1 MYRTCNARRGRRN
14 PGSGCNL
21 LNTVPELYEVA
32 VVGRGLIGS
41 AAARHLAESGTKVVV
56 VGPDEPTD
64 RRVSLGPF
72 CSHPDEGR
80 ITRVAGRTPIWSQVA
95 ARSIQRYAD
104 ISERSGIDFHRAC
117 GLVTSSP
124 KADEWIENSEIAG
137 GNTRSVNRQWVL
149 DQTGISLNNGHP
161 VLYEGAPAGY
171 INPRRLVEAQTKL
184 AEAAGAVI
192 VKEAAAS
199 LTNTNTGSSVAGT
212 WGSVTA
218 QRVLVTTGA
227 FGSEL
232 LKCSLDLR
240 RMPRTTVTAEMPF
253 NEDLPS
259 LICVDPPDD
268 RLEDIYWV
276 PPVRYR
282 DGRVALKI
290 GGALRDSSPV
300 PQSALTDWFQGDGDP
315 IEADALKNSLM
326 SLLPN
331 AQIDS
336 WVQKPCVVTNTA
348 TEHPYIGW
356 VEEGV
361 AVALGGCGSAA
372 KSSDELGRL
381 ASTLFLPDGWNDSL
395 PASAFEPIVS

>member
-1 MYRTCNARRGRRN
+1 M
-14 PGSGCNL
+14 
-21 LNTVPELYEVA
+21 PEFYDVA

-41 AAARHLAESGTKVVV
+41 AAARHLAESGIKTAVI
-56 VGPDEPTD
+56 GPDEPID
-64 RRVSLGPF
+64 RRDSPGPF

-80 ITRVAGRTPIWSQVA
+80 ITRVAGRTPIWSKLA
-95 ARSIQRYAD
+95 ARSIKRYAD
-104 ISERSGIDFHRAC
+104 ISNRSGIDFHRPC

-124 KADEWIENSEIAG
+124 KAEEWIENSGIAG
-137 GNTRSVNRQWVL
+137 GNARLVDRQWVL

-184 AEAAGAVI
+184 AEAAGAMI
-192 VKEAAAS
+192 VNAAASS
-199 LTNTNTGSSVAGT
+199 LTNTNRGHKVLGN

-232 LKCSLDLR
+232 LKYSLDLR
-240 RMPRTTVTAEMPF
+240 RMPRTTVTAEMPYD
-253 NEDLPS
+253 EKLPS
-259 LICVDPPDD
+259 LICVDPPDE
-268 RLEDIYWV
+268 RLDEIYWV

-282 DGRVALKI
+282 DGRISLKI
-290 GGALRDSSPV
+290 GGSLRNSSSV
-300 PQSALTDWFQGDGDP
+300 PQSALTEWFHGDGDS
-315 IEADALKNSLM
+315 IETEALQNSLIA
-326 SLLPN
+326 LLPD
-331 AQIDS
+331 AQVDN

-348 TEHPYIGW
+348 TGHPYIGW

-381 ASTLFLPDGWNDSL
+381 ASTLFTPAGWDDSL
-395 PASAFEPIVS
+395 PATTFEPIFSC

>member
-1 MYRTCNARRGRRN
+1 M
-14 PGSGCNL
+14 
-21 LNTVPELYEVA
+21 PELYDVA

-41 AAARHLAESGTKVVV
+41 AAARHLAESGIKVVA

-80 ITRVAGRTPIWSQVA
+80 ITRVAGRTPIWSQMA
-95 ARSIQRYAD
+95 ARSIRRYAD
-104 ISERSGIDFHRAC
+104 ISERSGIDFHRGC

-137 GNTRSVNRQWVL
+137 GNARSVDRQWVV
-149 DQTGISLNNGHP
+149 DQTGISLDNGHP

-171 INPRRLVEAQTKL
+171 INPRRLVEAQNKL
-184 AEAAGAVI
+184 AAAAGAVI
-192 VKEAAAS
+192 VKEAASS
-199 LTNTNTGSSVAGT
+199 LTHTHVGHTVAGT
-212 WGSVTA
+212 WGSVSA

-232 LKCSLDLR
+232 LECSLDLH

-253 NEDLPS
+253 NEELPS
-259 LICVDPPDD
+259 LICVDPPDE
-268 RLEDIYWV
+268 RLDDIYWV

-282 DGRVALKI
+282 NGRVALKI
-290 GGALRDSSPV
+290 GGSLRNSSPV
-300 PQSALTDWFQGDGDP
+300 PQTALTEWFQGDGDP
-315 IEADALKNSLM
+315 IEAEALKSSLM

-356 VEEGV
+356 VEDGV
-361 AVALGGCGSAA
+361 AVAIGGCGSAA

-381 ASTLFLPDGWNDSL
+381 ASTLITSDGWNDSL
-395 PASAFEPIVS
+395 PANAFEPIFS